1 MSVPATILGSD
12 QHHDQHDDHHLGL
25 GADLARLLARP
36 ATRRQSLRW
45 LGLGVSTAAMPLAG
59 CGGGSVDDGYGI
71 ATSTTTTGSGTGG
84 GTGGGNAACSVIPE
98 ETGGPYPGDGTNRNA
113 NGVANALILSG
124 IVRSDIRASVG
135 GASGVA
141 QGVPLV
147 IRLKIENVT
156 QGCAA
161 AGGAAVYLWH
171 CTREGGYSMYSSG
184 IVDENYLRGV
194 QEADSEGWVTF
205 TTIFPGCYDGRM
217 PHVHFEVY
225 PSLAKANSAANR
237 IKTSQFAF
245 PQATLDEAYAN
256 SGYASSVRNLARISY
271 ATDNVFS
278 DGTALQMASVTGNA
292 VQGYTAELVV
302 GVSF

>member
-1 MSVPATILGSD
+1 MSAPAAVRAV
-12 QHHDQHDDHHLGL
+12 HEENDDHHLGL
-25 GADLARLLARP
+25 DADLARLLARTV
-36 ATRRQSLRW
+36 TRRQSLRW
-45 LGLGVSTAAMPLAG
+45 LGLGAGVAAMPLAG
-59 CGGGSVDDGYGI
+59 CGGGSADDGYGI
-71 ATSTTTTGSGTGG
+71 STSTTTTGSGTSG
-84 GTGGGNAACSVIPE
+84 GTVGGSAACSVIPE

-113 NGVANALILSG
+113 NGVANALTLSG

-147 IRLKIENVT
+147 IRLKIENVA

-171 CTREGGYSMYSSG
+171 CTREGGYSMYSNG

-194 QEADSEGWVTF
+194 QEADSDGWVTF

-225 PSLAKANSAANR
+225 PSLARANSATNR

-245 PQATLDEAYAN
+245 PLATLNDAYAS
-256 SGYASSVRNLARISY
+256 SGYASSVRNLGRISY
-271 ATDNVFS
+271 ATDTVFS

-292 VQGYTAELVV
+292 VQGYTAELLV